1 VLVNQ
6 WIRTSGAQLP
16 GVVGVADF
24 DQALSDPAHP
34 DFLISNLNSGDNYHP
49 NGYGYSVQ
57 SSAIPLTSILGH

>member
-49 NGYGYSVQ
+49 NGYG
-57 SSAIPLTSILGH
+57 